1 MENLDKYVFDPA
13 NPRQCRVYDYLVT
26 LLATRQMSVFIA
38 PYYFIE
44 IYKDHLLTP
53 TEKAE
58 LWDVPDNMNE
68 LNGVEQ
74 FKVYKTNFGLT
85 DLQQKIRKKDFE
97 GKKIFTKLFTK
108 FLAYYWHPF
117 YGEDALDYTD
127 KIDNAIA
134 TMAINDRV
142 KLSPFIS
149 MEFDPA
155 HEFDN
160 DIPEFIES
168 AYHKEMIVF
177 LNYLNFD
184 AIKECSFN
192 SSFLI
197 TTLAH
202 FKAGIDILEAIES
215 KPLQNGDLKPLLLR
229 DLKDIHILLDYLYKD
244 VEQKKAQLQATSAQ
258 NTAVQFGYL
267 NTLTVQNY
275 LSLSTLQLSGLGEC
289 KEIYF
294 LGENGD
300 GKTVILQAIS
310 LALLGDTKSV
320 GLAEA
325 IAQMRLQN
333 PDMVL
338 SATDNLGKTYTFG
351 QDELHPFLYGY
362 GVNRFRNDSDKKA
375 EYAHQTLFDDDCYLE
390 NPVKWLQYLDYAEL
404 KDLKT
409 PIGKL
414 QAVELLREILD
425 RDQHFTVEINPNS
438 VIFYEQNQPLP
449 FEHLSHGYKS
459 VITWVADLLTRLA
472 KQQPHAV
479 STHDFTGIV
488 LIDEVDLFLHPK
500 WQRQVVRRLRHWF
513 SGLQFIITTHSPIV
527 VLGASNDALFYKIY
541 RQQAQTQISEAY
553 TAADLVTLMANGIIT
568 SPLFDL
574 DTAKMDAA
582 TPQTNISTRDTY
594 LHDRIFIAIDAE
606 LKERKKAGINY
617 VSPQQIT
624 EMIQK
629 ALAKQTQPK

>member
-13 NPRQCRVYDYLVT
+13 NPRQCKVYDYLVT
-26 LLATRQMSVFIA
+26 LLATRQMSAFIA

-74 FKVYKTNFGLT
+74 FEVYKRNFGLN
-85 DLQQKIRKKDFE
+85 DLQQKIEKKDFE
-97 GKKIFTKLFTK
+97 EKKIFTKLFTE
-108 FLAYYWHPF
+108 FLAY
-117 YGEDALDYTD
+117 DRKSNVNRMALAPKMGRSYNW
-127 KIDNAIA
+127 KV
-134 TMAINDRV
+134 ND
-142 KLSPFIS
+142 LEILLPFIYS
-149 MEFDPA
+149 EHNPY
-155 HEFDN
+155 HRKLDN
-160 DIPEFIES
+160 SPYQI
-168 AYHKEMIVF
+168 KEMIVF
-177 LNYLNFD
+177 LNNLNFD
-184 AIKECSFN
+184 AIKECPFN

-197 TTLAH
+197 TTLAD
-202 FKAGIDILEAIES
+202 FKAGMDILEAIES

-267 NTLTVQNY
+267 DTLTVQNY
-275 LSLSTLQLSGLGEC
+275 LTLSTLQLSGLGEC

-333 PDMVL
+333 PDMAL

-438 VIFYEQNQPLP
+438 VIFYEQNQALP

-472 KQQPHAV
+472 KQQPYAV

-582 TPQTNISTRDTY
+582 TAQTNISTRDTY

-617 VSPQQIT
+617 VSQQQIT

>member
-1 MENLDKYVFDPA
+1 MENLDKYVFNPA
-13 NPRQCRVYDYLVT
+13 NPRQCKVYDYLVT
-26 LLATRQMSVFIA
+26 LLATRQMSAFIA

-53 TEKAE
+53 AEKAE

-68 LNGVEQ
+68 LNGVKQ
-74 FKVYKTNFGLT
+74 FKVYKANFGLS
-85 DLQQKIRKKDFE
+85 DLQQKIIKKDFE
-97 GKKIFTKLFTK
+97 EKKIFTKLFAK
-108 FLAYYWHPF
+108 FLVY
-117 YGEDALDYTD
+117 
-127 KIDNAIA
+127 
-134 TMAINDRV
+134 DRV
-142 KLSPFIS
+142 VEDDCMTLVEKMGHCYNWKVNDLEILLPFIS
-149 MEFDPA
+149 IEFDPDA
-155 HEFDN
+155 YMYDMP
-160 DIPEFIES
+160 DFIVS
-168 AYHKEMIVF
+168 PYHIKEMIVF

-202 FKAGIDILEAIES
+202 FKAGMDILEAIES

-229 DLKDIHILLDYLYKD
+229 DLTDIHILLDYLYKD

-258 NTAVQFGYL
+258 NTAEQFGYL

-333 PDMVL
+333 PNMAL
-338 SATDNLGKTYTFG
+338 SATDNLDKTYTFG

-438 VIFYEQNQPLP
+438 VIFYEQNQALP

-513 SGLQFIITTHSPIV
+513 SVCSSSSPHIV
-527 VLGASNDALFYKIY
+527 LLWC
-541 RQQAQTQISEAY
+541 
-553 TAADLVTLMANGIIT
+553 
-568 SPLFDL
+568 
-574 DTAKMDAA
+574 
-582 TPQTNISTRDTY
+582 
-594 LHDRIFIAIDAE
+594 
-606 LKERKKAGINY
+606 
-617 VSPQQIT
+617 
-624 EMIQK
+624 
-629 ALAKQTQPK
+629 

>member
-1 MENLDKYVFDPA
+1 MENLDKYVFNPA
-13 NPRQCRVYDYLVT
+13 NPRQCKVYDYLVT
-26 LLATRQMSVFIA
+26 LLATRQMSAFIA

-53 TEKAE
+53 AEKAE

-68 LNGVEQ
+68 LNGVKQ
-74 FKVYKTNFGLT
+74 FKVYKANFGLS
-85 DLQQKIRKKDFE
+85 DLQQKIIKKDFE
-97 GKKIFTKLFTK
+97 EKKIFTKLFAK
-108 FLAYYWHPF
+108 FLVY
-117 YGEDALDYTD
+117 
-127 KIDNAIA
+127 
-134 TMAINDRV
+134 DRV
-142 KLSPFIS
+142 VEDDCMTLVEKMGHCYNWKVNDLEILLPFIS
-149 MEFDPA
+149 IEFDPDA
-155 HEFDN
+155 YMYDMP
-160 DIPEFIES
+160 DFIVS
-168 AYHKEMIVF
+168 PYHIKEMIVF

-202 FKAGIDILEAIES
+202 FKAGMDILEAIES

-229 DLKDIHILLDYLYKD
+229 DLTDIHILLDYLYKD

-258 NTAVQFGYL
+258 NTAEQFGYL

-333 PDMVL
+333 PNMAL
-338 SATDNLGKTYTFG
+338 SATDNLDKTYTFG

-438 VIFYEQNQPLP
+438 VIFYEQNQALP

-582 TPQTNISTRDTY
+582 TAQTNISTRDTY

>member
-26 LLATRQMSVFIA
+26 LLATRQMSAFIA

-53 TEKAE
+53 AEKAE

-275 LSLSTLQLSGLGEC
+275 LSLSMLQLSGLGEC

>member
-13 NPRQCRVYDYLVT
+13 NPRQCKVYDYLVT
-26 LLATRQMSVFIA
+26 LLATREMSTFIA

-53 TEKAE
+53 AEKAE

-74 FKVYKTNFGLT
+74 FEVYRRNFGINY
-85 DLQQKIRKKDFE
+85 LQDKIRDKHENYEARKN
-97 GKKIFTKLFTK
+97 FTKLFTK
-108 FLAYYWHPF
+108 FLGYSKEGFEDEYYYIGFTNKMW
-117 YGEDALDYTD
+117 
-127 KIDNAIA
+127 KAIS
-134 TMAINDRV
+134 MGVVSDIE
-142 KLSPFIS
+142 KLPPFIYADTHNYGG
-149 MEFDPA
+149 FDD
-155 HEFDN
+155 ECDYGFT
-160 DIPEFIES
+160 
-168 AYHKEMIVF
+168 EMVVF
-177 LNYLNFD
+177 LNRLNFD
-184 AIKECSFN
+184 AIKQCSFVR
-192 SSFLI
+192 SFLI
-197 TTLAH
+197 TTLTD
-202 FKAGIDILEAIES
+202 FQEGEKMLKAVE
-215 KPLQNGDLKPLLLR
+215 NGDLKPLLLR
-229 DLKDIHILLDYLYKD
+229 NLKDIHILLDYLHKD
-244 VEQKKAQLQATSAQ
+244 VEQKKAQLQATSAP
-258 NTAVQFGYL
+258 NTTVQFGYL
-267 NTLTVQNY
+267 DTLTVQNY

-310 LALLGDTKSV
+310 LALSGDTKSV

-333 PDMVL
+333 PDMAL

-414 QAVELLREILD
+414 QAIELLREILD

-500 WQRQVVRRLRHWF
+500 WQRRVVRRLRHWF

-527 VLGASNDALFYKIY
+527 VLGASGDALFYKIY
-541 RQQAQTQISEAY
+541 RQQTQTQISEAY
-553 TAADLVTLMANGIIT
+553 TAADLLTLMANGIIT

-629 ALAKQTQPK
+629 ALAKQTQPE

>member
-13 NPRQCRVYDYLVT
+13 NPRQCKVYDYLVT
-26 LLATRQMSVFIA
+26 LLATRQMSAFIA

-74 FKVYKTNFGLT
+74 FEVYRKNFGLN
-85 DLQQKIRKKDFE
+85 DLQRKIKKKDFSAQ
-97 GKKIFTKLFTK
+97 KIFTKLFTK
-108 FLAYYWHPF
+108 FLSYQTFDEDSYNMKLTPKIAHSIEVANVYGELPPF
-117 YGEDALDYTD
+117 YSIEDVGYDG
-127 KIDNAIA
+127 
-134 TMAINDRV
+134 
-142 KLSPFIS
+142 PQ
-149 MEFDPA
+149 FD
-155 HEFDN
+155 FFVYQ
-160 DIPEFIES
+160 IT
-168 AYHKEMIVF
+168 EMVVF
-177 LNYLNFD
+177 LDHLNFD
-184 AIKECSFN
+184 AIKECPVT

-197 TTLAH
+197 TTLAD
-202 FKAGIDILEAIES
+202 FQEGEKMLKA
-215 KPLQNGDLKPLLLR
+215 LQNGDLKPLLLR
-229 DLKDIHILLDYLYKD
+229 DITDIHILLDYLYKD

-258 NTAVQFGYL
+258 NTAEQFGYL
-267 NTLTVQNY
+267 DTLTVQNY
-275 LSLSTLQLSGLGEC
+275 LTLSTLQLSGLGEC

-333 PDMVL
+333 PDMAL

-438 VIFYEQNQPLP
+438 VIFYEQNQALP

-472 KQQPHAV
+472 KQQPHAI

-582 TPQTNISTRDTY
+582 TAQTNISTRDTY

-617 VSPQQIT
+617 VSQQQIT

>member
-13 NPRQCRVYDYLVT
+13 NPRQCKVYDYLVT
-26 LLATRQMSVFIA
+26 LLATREMSAFIA

-74 FKVYKTNFGLT
+74 FEVYRRNFGLN
-85 DLQQKIRKKDFE
+85 DLEEKIKKKDFE
-97 GKKIFTKLFTK
+97 GKKNFSKFFK
-108 FLAYYWHPF
+108 SFLAFYY
-117 YGEDALDYTD
+117 EDGPNCYFATYKNKITDYITYSDTYLDEELP
-127 KIDNAIA
+127 AI
-134 TMAINDRV
+134 
-142 KLSPFIS
+142 
-149 MEFDPA
+149 
-155 HEFDN
+155 
-160 DIPEFIES
+160 EFIDDYFKNLLPDTLEL
-168 AYHKEMIVF
+168 ICF
-177 LNYLNFD
+177 LNHLNFNT
-184 AIKECSFN
+184 IKNLSFVR
-192 SSFLI
+192 SFLI
-197 TTLAH
+197 TTLAD
-202 FKAGIDILEAIES
+202 FEAGMDILEAIER

-229 DLKDIHILLDYLYKD
+229 DITDIHILLDYLYKD

>member
-1 MENLDKYVFDPA
+1 
-13 NPRQCRVYDYLVT
+13 
-26 LLATRQMSVFIA
+26 
-38 PYYFIE
+38 
-44 IYKDHLLTP
+44 
-53 TEKAE
+53 
-58 LWDVPDNMNE
+58 
-68 LNGVEQ
+68 
-74 FKVYKTNFGLT
+74 
-85 DLQQKIRKKDFE
+85 
-97 GKKIFTKLFTK
+97 
-108 FLAYYWHPF
+108 
-117 YGEDALDYTD
+117 
-127 KIDNAIA
+127 
-134 TMAINDRV
+134 
-142 KLSPFIS
+142 
-149 MEFDPA
+149 
-155 HEFDN
+155 
-160 DIPEFIES
+160 
-168 AYHKEMIVF
+168 
-177 LNYLNFD
+177 
-184 AIKECSFN
+184 
-192 SSFLI
+192 
-197 TTLAH
+197 
-202 FKAGIDILEAIES
+202 
-215 KPLQNGDLKPLLLR
+215 
-229 DLKDIHILLDYLYKD
+229 LLDYLYKD

-258 NTAVQFGYL
+258 NTAEQFGYL
-267 NTLTVQNY
+267 DTLTVQNY
-275 LSLSTLQLSGLGEC
+275 LTLSTLQLSGLGEC

-333 PDMVL
+333 PDMAL

-438 VIFYEQNQPLP
+438 VIFYEQNQALP

-472 KQQPHAV
+472 KQQPHAI

-582 TPQTNISTRDTY
+582 TAQTNISTRDTY

-617 VSPQQIT
+617 VSQQQIT